1 MDSSFRANN
10 CSPGTNTPFAS
21 RKSPRT
27 WWCGEK
33 EGIDVITM
41 IVVVEVEVVEVV
53 LVLFSGAADGM
64 LITCSISIGKGL
76 CSTAIQE
83 R

>member
-1 MDSSFRANN
+1 MDSSLRANN

-21 RKSPRT
+21 CKSPRT
-27 WWCGEK
+27 WWCGEE

-41 IVVVEVEVVEVV
+41 IAVVEVVVVV

-64 LITCSISIGKGL
+64 LITCWISMGHGL
-76 CSTAIQE
+76 CSTAIHE

>member
-1 MDSSFRANN
+1 MDSSLRANN

-41 IVVVEVEVVEVV
+41 IVVVEVVEVV

-64 LITCSISIGKGL
+64 LITCWISMGQGL